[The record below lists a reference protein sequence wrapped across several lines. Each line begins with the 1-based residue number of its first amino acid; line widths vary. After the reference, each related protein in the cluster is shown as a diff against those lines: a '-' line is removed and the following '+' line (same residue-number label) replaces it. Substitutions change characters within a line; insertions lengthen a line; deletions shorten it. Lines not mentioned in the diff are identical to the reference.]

1 MRGFGT
7 HHLELIEDAV
17 QEAMV
22 AALASWGRGGMPSRP
37 VAWLQQVARNR
48 LIDELRKQHPRD
60 PLPPGLDDPGA
71 GPDAAL
77 ACRRELPDDLLRML
91 FLCADEQLPAE
102 SQLVLALKVVCGFT
116 TDEIARRL
124 FTSEANV
131 YKRLQR
137 GRDLLRARGAPG
149 ELSQAAV
156 LQGRGSAVRQMIYLL
171 FNEGYSSACADQLV
185 RRELCDEALYLG
197 SVLAAHPAGDHPETW
212 ALLALM
218 AFHFARLDARTDGT
232 GGLLLLEEQDRSLWD
247 RDLIAQAF
255 RWLSQSA
262 TGDSFSRYH
271 AEAAIAAEHC
281 LAPTFAET
289 RWQEVIDL
297 YEILE
302 RHEPSPLH
310 TLNRA
315 IAVAQLHGP
324 AVGAGDPARHQAAG
338 LAARLLPLGRG
349 AGRAGAPGR
358 QPRPRPPALAA
369 RAGGGPHPRRAG
381 PAETPPAGLR
391 PCAPLNGAHSPAG
404 TAEASAA
411 SAESQERSRL
421 ASRRDHS
428 SSQPGRV
435 R

>member
-1 MRGFGT
+1 VETDERESLDDCFRREYGKLVAVLVRGFGT
-7 HHLELIEDAV
+7 HHIELIEDAV

-22 AALASWGRGGMPSRP
+22 AALAGWGRGGMPSRP

-48 LIDELRKQHPRD
+48 LIDELRKQHPSD
-60 PLPPGLDDPGA
+60 PLPPGLDDPGP

-77 ACRRELPDDLLRML
+77 ADRRRLPDDLLRML
-91 FLCADEQLPAE
+91 FLCADEQLPVE
-102 SQLVLALKVVCGFT
+102 SQLVLALKVVCGFST
-116 TDEIARRL
+116 EEIGRRL

-149 ELSQAAV
+149 ELPRSAV
-156 LQGRGSAVRQMIYLL
+156 LQGRASAVRQMIYLL

-185 RRELCDEALYLG
+185 RRELCDEAIYLG
-197 SVLAAHPAGDHPETW
+197 SVLAAHPVGDHPETW

-218 AFHFARLDARTDGT
+218 AFHFARLDARTDGA

-247 RDLIAQAF
+247 RELIALGF
-255 RWLSQSA
+255 RWLGRAA
-262 TGDSFSRYH
+262 TGDVFSRYH

-302 RHEPSPLH
+302 RHELSPLH

-324 AVGAGDPARHQAAG
+324 AVA
-338 LAARLLPLGRG
+338 LAILHAIKPPGWLLGYYLWDAVLGELER
-349 AGRAGAPGR
+349 RAGNLDRARQHLRRALEAAPTHAE
-358 QPRPRPPALAA
+358 QALLKRRLQACD
-369 RAGGGPHPRRAG
+369 AGGGIA
-381 PAETPPAGLR
+381 
-391 PCAPLNGAHSPAG
+391 
-404 TAEASAA
+404 
-411 SAESQERSRL
+411 
-421 ASRRDHS
+421 
-428 SSQPGRV
+428 
-435 R
+435 